1 MSQTA
6 AIWVL
11 IVLAF
16 VLANLPFYLQRSILF
31 FPWPQPAEQPSPAWQ
46 WWPLSLGAS
55 LLSAAL
61 SAWAYLWLSQQFFS
75 SSLALLA
82 ARRGVRLL
90 AGGLFYIPGRFNAD
104 RGLHKSLFDR
114 FIELTVLYFL
124 VGILGVAF
132 EASLG
137 NVYPQG
143 WEFYAI
149 TYSLFLVL
157 GYPGFVLRYLLKRR
171 RVLVSS

>member
-31 FPWPQPAEQPSPAWQ
+31 FPWPQQAEQPRPAWQ
-46 WWPLSLGAS
+46 RWLLFIGFSLLLGA
-55 LLSAAL
+55 LAVG
-61 SAWAYLWLSQQFFS
+61 AYLWLSQQFFS
-75 SSLALLA
+75 SSLRLLA
-82 ARRGVRLL
+82 ATLGVLVVG
-90 AGGLFYIPGRFNAD
+90 GGLFYIPGRVNAD
-104 RGLHKSLFDR
+104 RGLHKGLFDR

-171 RVLVSS
+171 RILVSS